1 MDVLQVLDEHR
12 LIRNVI
18 LYACLIDPWIMVN
31 LNIRSLLRGGIVIEV
46 NAVRGCLYTVDEVH
60 PGVFEAHIQ
69 LAYFSCGMGIVNN
82 GVSLW

>member
-1 MDVLQVLDEHR
+1 MDVLHVTDDYR

-18 LYACLIDPWIMVN
+18 LYACLIDPRIMVN

-46 NAVRGCLYTVDEVH
+46 NVIRGCLYTVDEVH
-60 PGVFEAHIQ
+60 PWVFKAHIQ

>member
-12 LIRNVI
+12 LIRNAI
-18 LYACLIDPWIMVN
+18 LYICLIDPRIMVN

-46 NAVRGCLYTVDEVH
+46 NVIRGLYTVDEVH
-60 PGVFEAHIQ
+60 PWVFEAHIQ